1 MLSRQVQTLNFLSQ
15 RNRNVIIHTVQDELI
30 VSDKECA
37 ATSIDST
44 DCDEPLLKK
53 TKKGPFLVMFLGL
66 KQVKIHQRTKVHR
79 EVTKYVALEPV
90 QNFWPL
96 EQ

>member
-1 MLSRQVQTLNFLSQ
+1 
-15 RNRNVIIHTVQDELI
+15 
-30 VSDKECA
+30 
-37 ATSIDST
+37 
-44 DCDEPLLKK
+44 
-53 TKKGPFLVMFLGL
+53 MFLGL
-66 KQVKIHQRTKVHR
+66 KQVKIHQRAKVHR